1 MKTQII
7 TKVAFVILLVGVAFS
22 SCKKNGSIKVDSY
35 GNDSIQ
41 NTIDTVG
48 PEVDTINMDTTNT
61 VKTDTIAK

>member
-22 SCKKNGSIKVDSY
+22 SCKKNESTKIDSY
-35 GNDSIQ
+35 ENDSIQ